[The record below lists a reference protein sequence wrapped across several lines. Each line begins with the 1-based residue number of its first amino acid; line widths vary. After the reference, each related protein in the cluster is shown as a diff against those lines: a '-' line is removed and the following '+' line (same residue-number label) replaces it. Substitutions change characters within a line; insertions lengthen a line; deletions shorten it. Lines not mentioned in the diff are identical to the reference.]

1 MDTTIDPQP
10 HPHQPDEP
18 ENLVLDRYAIEQLR
32 ETRRWTKFVSLVAI
46 GLLGLV
52 IIIALG
58 TMIVMFSSQR
68 RISAII
74 PIFPFAVMIAV
85 YSFPIYYLYQFSKFS
100 KQAVEEYD
108 SLALT
113 QALRYLKMHYKYVG
127 VLLIIVMVFYVLVG
141 GYVLI
146 SGRMVGMF
154 G

>member
-32 ETRRWTKFVSLVAI
+32 ETRKWTKFVSLVAI

-100 KQAVEEYD
+100 KQAV
-108 SLALT
+108 
-113 QALRYLKMHYKYVG
+113 
-127 VLLIIVMVFYVLVG
+127 VLSIVVAVQ
-141 GYVLI
+141 
-146 SGRMVGMF
+146 
-154 G
+154 